1 MREPKLVIKTVEE
14 CGEILQLEDGFY
26 HYAPRGG
33 GGIPSWVLRVIA
45 DYLDDQNAVWN
56 EVCKYAGEPARLPS
70 QMWQNG
76 MERIDALIVKLLD
89 AGWMIAGVD
98 DGGDNALELV
108 HHRRDVIPVIGSVA
122 QSTIYFER
130 DNKRSWVLVIPANG
144 EDAICD
150 HSTKDE
156 SFAAQ
161 MDTVML

>member
-1 MREPKLVIKTVEE
+1 MREPKLIIKTVEE

-89 AGWMIAGVD
+89 AGWTIAGVD
-98 DGGDNALELV
+98 DGGDELCSCET
-108 HHRRDVIPVIGSVA
+108 RRDAIPFIASVA

-130 DNKRSWVLVIPANG
+130 NGLRSWVLVIPANG
-144 EDAICD
+144 DDVLCD

-156 SFAAQ
+156 AFVAQ

>member
-1 MREPKLVIKTVEE
+1 MRDPKHIIKTVED
-14 CGEILQLEDGFY
+14 CGEIIQLEDGFY

-56 EVCKYAGEPARLPS
+56 EVCKYAAEPGAAPMS
-70 QMWQNG
+70 WQEG
-76 MERIDALIVKLLD
+76 MQRIDALLVKLLD
-89 AGWMIAGVD
+89 AGWSIVGVD

-108 HHRRDVIPVIGSVA
+108 QHRRDVIPVIGSVA
-122 QSTIYFER
+122 QSTIYLER
-130 DNKRSWVLVIPANG
+130 NNVRSWVLVIPANG

-156 SFAAQ
+156 SFLAQ